1 MLFKFHATQSMPVP
15 PGSIVQVPLPVF
27 GIAAPLTEVSI
38 AVHVR
43 HRAMDL
49 LSLAL
54 VSPDTQMVLLTAF
67 QGGSAT
73 SFGESPAQPLV
84 FHDDA
89 EASVTRALF
98 PPLVGAYRPLE
109 KLANFRGLPPS
120 IANGHWHLVV
130 MDVGRTASALVVS
143 ATLVLRA

>member
-89 EASVTRALF
+89 EASITRALF
-98 PPLVGAYRPLE
+98 PPLVGAYRPVG
-109 KLANFRGLPPS
+109 KLATFRGLPPS
-120 IANGHWHLVV
+120 IANGYWQLVV
-130 MDVGRTASALVVS
+130 MDAGGTASALVVS